1 MDMGQIKRWF
11 IENMDDDADA
21 VEDEMSRIAEEM
33 VDAEIDRIAEE
44 KANANPR

>member
-44 KANANPR
+44 KADANSR